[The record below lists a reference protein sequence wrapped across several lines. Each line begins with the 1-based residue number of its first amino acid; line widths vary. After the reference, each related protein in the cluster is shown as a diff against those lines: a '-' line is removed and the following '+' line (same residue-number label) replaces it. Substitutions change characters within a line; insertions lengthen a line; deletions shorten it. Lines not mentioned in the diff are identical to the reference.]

1 MAALLAATV
10 VFPPRAPAQEPVEFL
25 GFRPGA
31 SQASTGQVVRSQG
44 GRWSCRRST
53 MDARFSECQG
63 RVAPEGEPALV
74 LIASL
79 VRDSVAVL
87 LLSGTVRETD
97 LQRWQAELDRRIG
110 PATTRQ
116 SQGQTIRQWI
126 RSRRMIRITARTE
139 GGTRVASVSL
149 VDGVLL
155 DGLEEPRPR

>member
-1 MAALLAATV
+1 
-10 VFPPRAPAQEPVEFL
+10 
-25 GFRPGA
+25 
-31 SQASTGQVVRSQG
+31 
-44 GRWSCRRST
+44 

-63 RVAPEGEPALV
+63 RVAPEGEPALA

-87 LLSGTVRETD
+87 LLSGPVSEAD

-139 GGTRVASVSL
+139 GGARVASVSL